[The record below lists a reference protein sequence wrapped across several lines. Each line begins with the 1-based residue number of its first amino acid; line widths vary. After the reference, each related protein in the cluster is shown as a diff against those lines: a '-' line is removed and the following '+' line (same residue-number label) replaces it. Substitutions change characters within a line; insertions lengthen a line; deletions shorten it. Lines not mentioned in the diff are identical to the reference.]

1 MLKLWY
7 RAVLRV
13 WRLVHYLY
21 TRPVYGKCDGRV
33 RCVCCGQVQQRCVA
47 VDVHVVSDGA
57 VVCIRSDELYSV
69 CRYVDMFFSA
79 ALLCD

>member
-13 WRLVHYLY
+13 WRLVHRLY
-21 TRPVYGKCDGRV
+21 TRPVYGKCVGRV
-33 RCVCCGQVQQRCVA
+33 CCMCCWQVQQRCVT

-57 VVCIRSDELYSV
+57 VVYIRSDELHSV
-69 CRYVDMFFSA
+69 CRYVDMLFST